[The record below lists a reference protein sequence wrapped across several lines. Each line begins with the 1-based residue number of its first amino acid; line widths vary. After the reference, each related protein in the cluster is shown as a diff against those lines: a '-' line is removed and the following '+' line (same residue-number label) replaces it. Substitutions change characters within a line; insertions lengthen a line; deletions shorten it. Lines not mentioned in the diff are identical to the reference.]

1 MKAGCTCLWMN
12 MVRRPQ
18 EKFSRTSREHQCSG
32 TAAKR
37 TGSTVYT
44 VLPFLISPADL
55 LSCARFLTHRGF
67 PMTLHDSV
75 RDRLRAIEALLR
87 ETEHWQETAP
97 DSSAFASDKP
107 FCLDT
112 LEPLEWLQWV
122 LIPRMHQL
130 LESGQPL
137 PQNFAVAPYY
147 EMALDQ
153 AHPVRESMLAEL
165 LLLDALFAGEQA

>member
-1 MKAGCTCLWMN
+1 
-12 MVRRPQ
+12 
-18 EKFSRTSREHQCSG
+18 
-32 TAAKR
+32 
-37 TGSTVYT
+37 
-44 VLPFLISPADL
+44 
-55 LSCARFLTHRGF
+55 
-67 PMTLHDSV
+67 MTLHDSV

-147 EMALDQ
+147 RDGSGSGPPGPRIHAGGTS
-153 AHPVRESMLAEL
+153 AVRRAVCR
-165 LLLDALFAGEQA
+165 

>member
-1 MKAGCTCLWMN
+1 
-12 MVRRPQ
+12 
-18 EKFSRTSREHQCSG
+18 
-32 TAAKR
+32 
-37 TGSTVYT
+37 
-44 VLPFLISPADL
+44 
-55 LSCARFLTHRGF
+55 
-67 PMTLHDSV
+67 MTLHDSV

-137 PQNFAVAPYY
+137 PRNGSGSGPPGPRIHAGGTSAVRRA
-147 EMALDQ
+147 
-153 AHPVRESMLAEL
+153 VCR
-165 LLLDALFAGEQA
+165 

>member
-1 MKAGCTCLWMN
+1 MTGEAAGGGGK
-12 MVRRPQ
+12 VAIAAPGVDIQ
-18 EKFSRTSREHQCSG
+18 
-32 TAAKR
+32 TAASRIAGVNGKR
-37 TGSTVYT
+37 
-44 VLPFLISPADL
+44 F
-55 LSCARFLTHRGF
+55 
-67 PMTLHDSV
+67 
-75 RDRLRAIEALLR
+75 RLA

>member
-1 MKAGCTCLWMN
+1 
-12 MVRRPQ
+12 
-18 EKFSRTSREHQCSG
+18 
-32 TAAKR
+32 
-37 TGSTVYT
+37 
-44 VLPFLISPADL
+44 
-55 LSCARFLTHRGF
+55 
-67 PMTLHDSV
+67 MTLHDSV

-130 LESGQPL
+130 LGERPAAAAKFCRCALLRDGSGSGP
-137 PQNFAVAPYY
+137 PGPRIHAGGTSAVRRA
-147 EMALDQ
+147 
-153 AHPVRESMLAEL
+153 VCR
-165 LLLDALFAGEQA
+165 